1 MFKFI
6 MFKQEGRLAEI
17 RLNKP
22 PYNVLDIPMME
33 EINMALDKVLE
44 NESNLNVL
52 AITAEGEK
60 AFSAGVD
67 VADHTADK
75 VEKMIDVFHGIF
87 RRLEKLSIVTVA
99 GVKGAALGGG
109 CELALGCDL
118 IVAAENAKFGQPEIK
133 LAVYPP
139 IAITYLSTIVGLKRA
154 FEIVMLGENFS
165 VIESKSMGLV
175 NQVVPLEGFDNA
187 FSSFVNKFEVLS
199 GSALKVTKKAFK
211 KASNLCF
218 ETTLKEVETIY
229 LKELM
234 TLNDANEG
242 LNSFLEKRKPVWSHK

>member
-1 MFKFI
+1 MFNLI
-6 MFKQEGRLAEI
+6 SYREEGRLAEI
-17 RLNKP
+17 KLNKP

-33 EINMALDKVLE
+33 EINKALNRVIE
-44 NESNLNVL
+44 NEANLNAL
-52 AITAEGEK
+52 IIIAEGDK

-75 VEKMIDVFHGIF
+75 VEKMIEVFHGIF
-87 RRLEKLSIVTVA
+87 RRLERLGIVTIA

-133 LAVYPP
+133 LAVFPP
-139 IAITYLSTIVGLKRA
+139 IAITYLSAIVGIKRA
-154 FEIVMLGENFS
+154 FEIVLSGENFS
-165 VIESKSMGLV
+165 AQDAKVMGLV
-175 NQVVPLEGFDNA
+175 NQILPLEDFDN
-187 FSSFVNKFEVLS
+187 SFIGFAKRFEAMS
-199 GSALKVTKKAFK
+199 GAAIKVTKSALKRAV
-211 KASNLCF
+211 NINF
-218 ETTLKEVETIY
+218 EKTLSEVENIY

-242 LNSFLEKRKPVWSHK
+242 LTSFLEKRKPNWMHK